1 MCKLISSSVR
11 LRYIKQNGEKMSNE
25 SENLFPNGKKHISFS
40 EVKQWKECSYRHK
53 LVYIDKIDM
62 FNDSPYLHFG
72 TAVHEGCETLITTG
86 EVDRDG
92 ILSVMKESWQ
102 KAGFEN
108 PDWYSKQPGW
118 YKHQPVEEWERW
130 ANSMW
135 DEVSTFLNETFPG
148 WECFNAE
155 EQLYEEIENLDKELK
170 FKGFIDAVFKV
181 PKKKG
186 KGFEYWIVDWKTA
199 GAYGW
204 RRDKKQDLGMTAQL
218 ILYKH
223 FWAKKHNID
232 LKDVRCAFIL
242 LKRGAK
248 PGKVCDIVNVS
259 VGPKTHAKGVKL
271 MRSMIKSVRRGMFL
285 KNRHS
290 CKFCPYE
297 GTEHCK

>member
-1 MCKLISSSVR
+1 
-11 LRYIKQNGEKMSNE
+11 MSNE
-25 SENLFPNGKKHISFS
+25 SEILFPTGKKHISFS

-72 TAVHEGCETLITTG
+72 TAVHEGCETLISTG
-86 EVDRDG
+86 KVDRDG

-108 PDWYSKQPGW
+108 PDWYTNQPGW

-130 ANSMW
+130 ANNMW
-135 DEVSTFLNETFPG
+135 DEVSTFLDTTFPG
-148 WECFNAE
+148 WECFKAE
-155 EQLYEEIENLDKELK
+155 EQLYEEIENLDKELS

-232 LKDVRCAFIL
+232 LKDIRCAFIL
-242 LKRGAK
+242 LKRGGK

-271 MRSMIKSVRRGMFL
+271 MRNMIKSVRKGMFL

-290 CKFCPYE
+290 CTFCPYE